1 MAELTAY
8 DKKRQEEYKKFLA
21 EQKRN
26 RNKPAQVS
34 DAQRRRARDVIQS
47 SMYYRRPDLQ
57 QSLAN
62 AQETNRAKKEANK
75 KESNQL
81 RDIINRTETPSIQ
94 NMTVEQL
101 QALRREN
108 EDEQFATLYRNNPN
122 FDTDTPPARGTRARE
137 IWDRENQRRLDEKQR
152 KINKDYENQADYLLA
167 VPNDKTASANPRTNL
182 RTEKFDPNNIRPQ
195 GDVFNFIDYDKM
207 VDREAQSE
215 RERLDKE
222 RLISL
227 QGNFDERSSDEIT
240 QGMMDNVATKAS
252 RKTNNR
258 GEFDQRSSA
267 EIEEGLL
274 SNLATRRSRKMGM
287 QGDLPDTTSKQYEQR
302 IKSQV
307 GLSEEIEKAQRAAMG
322 RGTQSE
328 INRQRALRAPEVEDG
343 EFAEKNRMEG
353 LYQED
358 LKPTNKKAKL
368 EEITI
373 NATDIAEQLDEE
385 GITDP
390 EERKAVKEQ
399 VGNYFRDT
407 STNQLIN
414 LDRLQAEMD
423 TIQKREDLFA
433 TAQLLSG
440 KSREKFMINNNLVDE
455 DDIPAPTKLDE
466 LEKTLKHDETVFK
479 IAEIAKKTEDLNKP
493 GAKKLSEE
501 QKAMVDVG
509 KEYLKEGDV
518 DNARAAFE
526 AAGVKMPNFKVDSK
540 KASEALIQLAGGTM
554 DLSKYGVAT
563 EKGLEKFFDDYR
575 RDKRELLKGMSS
587 FKYASVDGFTIE
599 KKTKSIP
606 YFKSAGVPLWEEL
619 QEMAGKE
626 GPVNNFNFI
635 QDSSLRRRLELA
647 KPEKGFQNETE
658 YISAVTDIVYDRQ
671 LDRLTDG
678 FHSEYLELTEAGKGD
693 QPLLTPGFKKG
704 SDTGG
709 EGAGSVEE
717 IPGGDFDST
726 MGDETD
732 LDVGEGEGLLK
743 KALARKDENVESSPG
758 AKSVQNYVQGKT
770 LGKGLPDAIDFI
782 KETWDNRKL
791 RPSEIAKQQQQQN
804 QELVTGQEQDNRGVD
819 IIPKAGASEL
829 GQPISDM
836 ILNDP
841 LNEQFTFGDFTDGRR
856 GVENLQAFDR
866 TQRFEGKFTPK
877 IRQEFFEKKKGER
890 RKPVMANGKPVYHI
904 GYGIR
909 LPLNKKEVQVLRSNG
924 FKGNPNEFLKAPTKA
939 HAKKLQGDKYAITEN
954 QAEALMKHR
963 YANHIRDL
971 IKSNQEFAKE
981 NGKINQN
988 KVINWSGLPR
998 QVREVLF
1005 DMSYNIGPRFLTRK
1019 QDPFKNLRQS
1029 ILDYQASP
1037 TRENVE
1043 KMVVDIRESKYYRE
1057 QVGNRASANMQ
1068 TLLDL
1073 IN

>member
-21 EQKRN
+21 DLKRN
-26 RNKPAQVS
+26 KNKPAQVS
-34 DAQRRRARDVIQS
+34 DAQRRRARDVLQS

-62 AQETNRAKKEANK
+62 AQEANRAKKEANK

-108 EDEQFATLYRNNPN
+108 EDEQLATLYRTNPN
-122 FDTDTPPARGTRARE
+122 FATDTPPARGTRARE

-152 KINKDYENQADYLLA
+152 KIGKDYEDQANYLLA
-167 VPNDKTASANPRTNL
+167 VPDDKTASANPRTNL

-215 RERLDKE
+215 RERLNKE
-222 RLISL
+222 KLISL

-240 QGMMDNVATKAS
+240 QGMMDNVATRVS
-252 RKTNNR
+252 RRTNNM
-258 GEFDQRSSA
+258 GEFDPRSST

-274 SNLATRRSRKMGM
+274 SNLATRRSRTMGM

-328 INRQRALRAPEVEDG
+328 VNRQRALRAPEVEDG

-423 TIQKREDLFA
+423 TIEKRKELFA

-440 KSREKFMINNNLVDE
+440 KARQNYMIRNKLVDK
-455 DDIPAPTKLDE
+455 DDIPAPTKLE
-466 LEKTLKHDETVFK
+466 ALEKELKLNETQFK
-479 IAEIAKKTEDLNKP
+479 LAELVKKTADLNKP
-493 GAKKLSEE
+493 EAKKLSEE

-509 KEYLKEGDV
+509 KEYLKDGDV

-526 AAGVKMPNFKVDSK
+526 AAGIKMPSFKVDNK
-540 KASEALIQLAGGTM
+540 KASEALIELAGGTM

-563 EKGLEKFFDDYR
+563 KEGLEKFFDNYQ

-619 QEMAGKE
+619 QERAGTE
-626 GPVNNFNFI
+626 GAVTNFDFI
-635 QDSSLRRRLELA
+635 QDSSLRRRMELVS
-647 KPEKGFQNETE
+647 KQLGGFSNETE

-671 LDRLTDG
+671 LDRLTNG
-678 FHSEYLELTEAGKGD
+678 FHSEYLDLTQAGKGD
-693 QPLLTPGFKKG
+693 QPLLTPGFKT
-704 SDTGG
+704 DTGG
-709 EGAGSVEE
+709 KGAGSVEGTDFE
-717 IPGGDFDST
+717 EETTGD
-726 MGDETD
+726 D
-732 LDVGEGEGLLK
+732 LAINPEQAFLPK
-743 KALARKDENVESSPG
+743 TLARKDENVETRSG
-758 AKSVQNYVQGKT
+758 VYGNKEFFED
-770 LGKGLPDAIDFI
+770 LGIG
-782 KETWDNRKL
+782 TNRGGGNPRRARARNL
-791 RPSEIAKQQQQQN
+791 NVENIAEDSEN
-804 QELVTGQEQDNRGVD
+804 QEPVSGLQAATL
-819 IIPKAGASEL
+819 A
-829 GQPISDM
+829 QPISDI

-866 TQRFEGKFTPK
+866 TQRFEGEFTPK

-924 FKGNPNEFLKAPTKA
+924 FKGNPNEFLKAPTRA
-939 HAKKLQGDKYAITEN
+939 HAKKLQGDKYSITEN

-971 IKSNQEFAKE
+971 IKSNQEFAKDKD
-981 NGKINQN
+981 GKIDQT

>member
-8 DKKRQEEYKKFLA
+8 EKKRQEEYEKFVKDRRKNKRKDVPTISPGAKKLA
-21 EQKRN
+21 RSEMRDRIIQK
-26 RNKPAQVS
+26 AM
-34 DAQRRRARDVIQS
+34 DAQKVAEEK
-47 SMYYRRPDLQ
+47 MY
-57 QSLAN
+57 AN
-62 AQETNRAKKEANK
+62 IPNYSYEQLMKLEDPAANRALK
-75 KESNQL
+75 SY
-81 RDIINRTETPSIQ
+81 
-94 NMTVEQL
+94 
-101 QALRREN
+101 
-108 EDEQFATLYRNNPN
+108 YRNNPD
-122 FDTDTPPARGTRARE
+122 FDTDFPPKEGTVARR
-137 IWDRENQRRLDEKQR
+137 IWDKEDAKRREDRKKKLQQEAVREADERLGVPSQE
-152 KINKDYENQADYLLA
+152 QAAMGPLSN
-167 VPNDKTASANPRTNL
+167 VRT
-182 RTEKFDPNNIRPQ
+182 RKFDPDADAGSPQ
-195 GDVFNFIDYDKM
+195 GEVFNFIDYDKM
-207 VDREAQSE
+207 VDREAKAE
-215 RERLDKE
+215 RARLNDLRQTSPSLRPEGDAPREGTGMSSRSLEDAKRVSDFRRRFSKDTQQAYDVE
-222 RLISL
+222 NIRREDGPAFMEMMKQDRDNIRKAEEAETEKLIR
-227 QGNFDERSSDEIT
+227 D
-240 QGMMDNVATKAS
+240 
-252 RKTNNR
+252 
-258 GEFDQRSSA
+258 
-267 EIEEGLL
+267 
-274 SNLATRRSRKMGM
+274 
-287 QGDLPDTTSKQYEQR
+287 Y
-302 IKSQV
+302 
-307 GLSEEIEKAQRAAMG
+307 GLSQKEFVDTDREAVDKGIGAEGYDKAMSGREGFPETTVNYPGTKKAQIEQIDID
-322 RGTQSE
+322 T
-328 INRQRALRAPEVEDG
+328 
-343 EFAEKNRMEG
+343 K
-353 LYQED
+353 
-358 LKPTNKKAKL
+358 
-368 EEITI
+368 
-373 NATDIAEQLDEE
+373 DIAEQLDEE

-440 KSREKFMINNNLVDE
+440 KARQKFMINNNLIDE
-455 DDIPAPTKLDE
+455 DDIPAPTKLE
-466 LEKTLKHDETVFK
+466 ALEKELKLNETQFK
-479 IAEIAKKTEDLNKP
+479 LAELVKKTADLNKP
-493 GAKKLSEE
+493 EAKKLSEE

-526 AAGVKMPNFKVDSK
+526 AAGIKMPSFKVDNK
-540 KASEALIQLAGGTM
+540 KASEALIELAGGTM

-563 EKGLEKFFDDYR
+563 KEGLEKFFDNYQ

-619 QEMAGKE
+619 QERAGTE
-626 GPVNNFNFI
+626 GAVTNFDFI
-635 QDSSLRRRLELA
+635 QDSSLRRRMELVS
-647 KPEKGFQNETE
+647 KQLGGFSNETE

-671 LDRLTDG
+671 LDRLTNG
-678 FHSEYLELTEAGKGD
+678 FHSEYLDLTQAGKGD

-704 SDTGG
+704 SDTGE
-709 EGAGSVEE
+709 EGAGSVE
-717 IPGGDFDST
+717 GTDFEE
-726 MGDETD
+726 ETTRDD
-732 LDVGEGEGLLK
+732 LAINPEQAFLPK
-743 KALARKDENVESSPG
+743 TLARKDENVESTDAGSG
-758 AKSVQNYVQGKT
+758 YGDLTEAQREQRVGSFNESIVQGVKDF
-770 LGKGLPDAIDFI
+770 LPKINPFRSVSSFGDYSNKDAPVVD
-782 KETWDNRKL
+782 
-791 RPSEIAKQQQQQN
+791 SEPEGEGGGGGQLQAA
-804 QELVTGQEQDNRGVD
+804 EL
-819 IIPKAGASEL
+819 A
-829 GQPISDM
+829 QPISDM

-924 FKGNPNEFLKAPTKA
+924 FKGNPNEFLKAPTRA
-939 HAKKLQGDKYAITEN
+939 HAKKLQGDKYSITEN

-971 IKSNQEFAKE
+971 IKSNQEFAKDKD
-981 NGKINQN
+981 GKIDQT

>member
-21 EQKRN
+21 DLKRDK
-26 RNKPAQVS
+26 NKPAQVS

-62 AQETNRAKKEANK
+62 AQEANRAKKEANK

-108 EDEQFATLYRNNPN
+108 EDEQLATLYRTNPN

-152 KINKDYENQADYLLA
+152 KIGKDYEKQADYLLA
-167 VPNDKTASANPRTNL
+167 VPDDKTASANPRTNL

-195 GDVFNFIDYDKM
+195 GDVFNFIDYDKLVDEEQGLAEKALKRSKFRGYDDQEGTPM
-207 VDREAQSE
+207 PSGSSPTALDPQSDDREG
-215 RERLDKE
+215 LD
-222 RLISL
+222 
-227 QGNFDERSSDEIT
+227 D
-240 QGMMDNVATKAS
+240 
-252 RKTNNR
+252 
-258 GEFDQRSSA
+258 
-267 EIEEGLL
+267 
-274 SNLATRRSRKMGM
+274 NLATMRSRTMGM
-287 QGDLPDTTSKQYEQR
+287 QGDLPDTTSKQYAQR
-302 IKSQV
+302 IMSQV
-307 GLSEEIEKAQRAAMG
+307 GLNEEIEKAQRAAMG

-328 INRQRALRAPEVEDG
+328 VNRQRALRAPEVEDG

-423 TIQKREDLFA
+423 TIEKRKELFA

-440 KSREKFMINNNLVDE
+440 KARQNYMIRNGLVDE
-455 DDIPAPTKLDE
+455 DDIPAPTEAEK
-466 LEKTLKHDETVFK
+466 LEKTLKLNETKFK
-479 IAEIAKKTEDLNKP
+479 LAELVKKTEDLNKP
-493 GAKKLSEE
+493 EAKKLTEE
-501 QKAMVDVG
+501 QKAYIDIG
-509 KEYLKEGDV
+509 KQYLKDDDV
-518 DNARAAFE
+518 DNAMAAFE
-526 AAGVKMPNFKVDSK
+526 AAGVKMPKFKVNDEQ
-540 KASEALIQLAGGTM
+540 AAEALINIGGQQLDM
-554 DLSKYGVAT
+554 SKYGVVT
-563 EKGLEKFFDDYR
+563 KDGIKDFFKDYR
-575 RDKRELLKGMSS
+575 KSKKDLAKDLSQ

-599 KKTKSIP
+599 KKTKAIP
-606 YFKSAGVPLWEEL
+606 YFKNAGVPMWEEL
-619 QEMAGKE
+619 QKLAGTE
-626 GPVNNFNFI
+626 GVVNDFSFI
-635 QDSSLRRRLELA
+635 KDNSLRKRMEA
-647 KPEKGFQNETE
+647 IAPDTGFSNETE
-658 YISAVTDIVYDRQ
+658 YISAVSDIVFDRE
-671 LDRLTDG
+671 LDRITG
-678 FHSEYLELTEAGKGD
+678 KFHTKYKSLTEEDSLLSRDYGKD
-693 QPLLTPGFKKG
+693 T
-704 SDTGG
+704 DTGG
-709 EGAGSVEE
+709 KGAGSVEGTDFE
-717 IPGGDFDST
+717 EETTRDDLAINPEQAFLPKTLARENENVGSEVARNVYGNKELKEDIKSLLPYIGIRTEFGDYSNKDAPVVDS
-726 MGDETD
+726 EP
-732 LDVGEGEGLLK
+732 EGEGGGGGQLQ
-743 KALARKDENVESSPG
+743 AAELA
-758 AKSVQNYVQGKT
+758 
-770 LGKGLPDAIDFI
+770 
-782 KETWDNRKL
+782 
-791 RPSEIAKQQQQQN
+791 
-804 QELVTGQEQDNRGVD
+804 
-819 IIPKAGASEL
+819 
-829 GQPISDM
+829 QPISDM

-890 RKPVMANGKPVYHI
+890 KKPVLANGKPVYHI

-924 FKGNPNEFLKAPTKA
+924 FKGNPNEFLKAPTRA

-971 IKSNQEFAKE
+971 IKSNDDFAGNDDSKR
-981 NGKINQN
+981 
-988 KVINWSGLPR
+988 INWSGLPR

-1005 DMSYNIGPRFLTRK
+1005 DMSYNIGPKFLTRK

-1029 ILDYQASP
+1029 ILDYQANP

-1043 KMVVDIRESKYYRE
+1043 QMVVDIRESKYYRE

>member
-21 EQKRN
+21 DLKRN
-26 RNKPAQVS
+26 KNKPAQVS
-34 DAQRRRARDVIQS
+34 DAQRRRARDVLQS

-57 QSLAN
+57 QSLTN
-62 AQETNRAKKEANK
+62 AQEANRAKKEANK

-81 RDIINRTETPSIQ
+81 RDIINRTQTPSIQ

-108 EDEQFATLYRNNPN
+108 EDEQLATLYRTNPN
-122 FDTDTPPARGTRARE
+122 FDTDSPPARGTKARE

-152 KINKDYENQADYLLA
+152 KIGKDYEDQADYLLA
-167 VPNDKTASANPRTNL
+167 VPDDKTASANPRSAL
-182 RTEKFDPNNIRPQ
+182 KDPGFNPDTDAGAPQ
-195 GDVFNFIDYDKM
+195 GQVFNFIDYDKM

-222 RLISL
+222 KLISL

-240 QGMMDNVATKAS
+240 QGMMDNVATRAS
-252 RKTNNR
+252 RRTNNR
-258 GEFDQRSSA
+258 GELDPRSSA

-274 SNLATRRSRKMGM
+274 SNLATRRSRTAGM

-440 KSREKFMINNNLVDE
+440 KARQKFMINNNLIDE
-455 DDIPAPTKLDE
+455 DDIPAPTKLE
-466 LEKTLKHDETVFK
+466 ALEKELKLNETQFK
-479 IAEIAKKTEDLNKP
+479 LAELVKKTADLNKP
-493 GAKKLSEE
+493 EAKKLSEE

-509 KEYLKEGDV
+509 KEYLKDGDV

-526 AAGVKMPNFKVDSK
+526 AAGIKMPSFKVNNK
-540 KASEALIQLAGGTM
+540 KASEALIELAGGTM

-563 EKGLEKFFDDYR
+563 KEGLEKFFDNYQ

-619 QEMAGKE
+619 QERAGTE
-626 GPVNNFNFI
+626 GAVTNFDFI
-635 QDSSLRRRLELA
+635 QDSSLRRRMELVS
-647 KPEKGFQNETE
+647 KQLGGFSNETE

-671 LDRLTDG
+671 LDRLTNG
-678 FHSEYLELTEAGKGD
+678 FHSEYLDLTQSGKGD

-704 SDTGG
+704 SDTGE
-709 EGAGSVEE
+709 EGAGSVE
-717 IPGGDFDST
+717 GTDFEE
-726 MGDETD
+726 ETTGND
-732 LDVGEGEGLLK
+732 LAINPEQAFLP
-743 KALARKDENVESSPG
+743 KALARKDENVESTDAGSG
-758 AKSVQNYVQGKT
+758 YGGLTEAQREQRVGSFNESIVQGVKDF
-770 LGKGLPDAIDFI
+770 LPKINPFRTEFGDYRNKDAPVVD
-782 KETWDNRKL
+782 
-791 RPSEIAKQQQQQN
+791 SEPEGEGGGGGQLQAA
-804 QELVTGQEQDNRGVD
+804 EL
-819 IIPKAGASEL
+819 A
-829 GQPISDM
+829 QPISDM

-924 FKGNPNEFLKAPTKA
+924 FKGNPNEFLKAPTRA
-939 HAKKLQGDKYAITEN
+939 HAKKLQGDKYSITEN

-971 IKSNQEFAKE
+971 IKSNDDFAGNDESKR
-981 NGKINQN
+981 
-988 KVINWSGLPR
+988 INWSGLPR

>member
-21 EQKRN
+21 DLKRN
-26 RNKPAQVS
+26 KNKPAQVS
-34 DAQRRRARDVIQS
+34 DAQRRRARDILQS

-75 KESNQL
+75 RESNQL

-108 EDEQFATLYRNNPN
+108 EDEQLATLYRTNPN
-122 FDTDTPPARGTRARE
+122 FATDAPPARGTRARE
-137 IWDRENQRRLDEKQR
+137 IWDRENQRRLDEKER

-167 VPNDKTASANPRTNL
+167 VPKGKTASANPRTNL
-182 RTEKFDPNNIRPQ
+182 RTERFDPNNIRPQ
-195 GDVFNFIDYDKM
+195 GDVFNFIDYDKLVDEEQGLAEKALKRSKFRGYDDQEGTPM
-207 VDREAQSE
+207 PSGSSPTALDPQSDDREG
-215 RERLDKE
+215 LD
-222 RLISL
+222 
-227 QGNFDERSSDEIT
+227 D
-240 QGMMDNVATKAS
+240 
-252 RKTNNR
+252 
-258 GEFDQRSSA
+258 
-267 EIEEGLL
+267 
-274 SNLATRRSRKMGM
+274 NLATMRSRTMGM
-287 QGDLPDTTSKQYEQR
+287 QGDLPSTTSKQYEQR

-328 INRQRALRAPEVEDG
+328 VNRQRALRAPEVEDG

-373 NATDIAEQLDEE
+373 NANDIAEQLDEE

-390 EERKAVKEQ
+390 EERKAIKEQ

-440 KSREKFMINNNLVDE
+440 KARQNYMIRNGLVDE
-455 DDIPAPTKLDE
+455 DDIPEPTKLE
-466 LEKTLKHDETVFK
+466 ALEKELKLNETQFK
-479 IAEIAKKTEDLNKP
+479 LAELVKKTADLNKP
-493 GAKKLSEE
+493 EAKKLSEE

-526 AAGVKMPNFKVDSK
+526 AAGVKMPDFKVDSK
-540 KASEALIQLAGGTM
+540 KASEALIELAGGTM

-563 EKGLEKFFDDYR
+563 EKGVEKFFDDYR

-619 QEMAGKE
+619 QEMAGTE
-626 GPVNNFNFI
+626 GAVTNFNFI
-635 QDSSLRRRLELA
+635 QDSSLRRRMELVS
-647 KPEKGFQNETE
+647 KQLGGFSNETE

-671 LDRLTDG
+671 LDRLTNG
-678 FHSEYLELTEAGKGD
+678 FHSEYLDLTQAGKGD

-709 EGAGSVEE
+709 EGAGSVE
-717 IPGGDFDST
+717 GTDFEE
-726 MGDETD
+726 ETTADD
-732 LDVGEGEGLLK
+732 LAINPEQAFLPK
-743 KALARKDENVESSPG
+743 TLARKDENVESRSNVYG
-758 AKSVQNYVQGKT
+758 NKEFFED
-770 LGKGLPDAIDFI
+770 LGIG
-782 KETWDNRKL
+782 T
-791 RPSEIAKQQQQQN
+791 
-804 QELVTGQEQDNRGVD
+804 NRGGGN
-819 IIPKAGASEL
+819 PKRARARNLNVENIAEDSENQTVSGL
-829 GQPISDM
+829 QAAELAQPISDM

-866 TQRFEGKFTPK
+866 TQRFEGEFTPK

-924 FKGNPNEFLKAPTKA
+924 FKGNPNEFLKAPTRA

-1005 DMSYNIGPRFLTRK
+1005 DMAYNIGPRFLTRK
-1019 QDPFKNLRQS
+1019 QDPFKNLRNS
-1029 ILDYQASP
+1029 ILRFQATPNS
-1037 TRENVE
+1037 REAVE
-1043 KMVVDIRESKYYRE
+1043 DMIDNIRDSKYYRE

-1068 TLLDL
+1068 TLRTL